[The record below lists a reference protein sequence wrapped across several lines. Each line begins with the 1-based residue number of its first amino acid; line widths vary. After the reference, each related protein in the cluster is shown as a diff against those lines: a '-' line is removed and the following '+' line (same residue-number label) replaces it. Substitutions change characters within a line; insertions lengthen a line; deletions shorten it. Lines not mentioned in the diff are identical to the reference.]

1 MSKQSNTENTVI
13 IQGLTSDGRKF
24 RPSDWAERIS
34 GMLARFGND
43 HRIIYSPQLK
53 PVAIEGIKCIAMD
66 GNLETQNPEI
76 YKQVMNFAT
85 RNNLNILRTE
95 QIF

>member
-1 MSKQSNTENTVI
+1 M
-13 IQGLTSDGRKF
+13 DGRKF

-53 PVAIEGIKCIAMD
+53 PVSIEGVKCIAMD
-66 GNLETQNPEI
+66 GKLETQNPQV
-76 YKQVMNFAT
+76 YLQVMNFAA
-85 RNNLNILRTE
+85 RNNLNVVKSDQT
-95 QIF
+95 F